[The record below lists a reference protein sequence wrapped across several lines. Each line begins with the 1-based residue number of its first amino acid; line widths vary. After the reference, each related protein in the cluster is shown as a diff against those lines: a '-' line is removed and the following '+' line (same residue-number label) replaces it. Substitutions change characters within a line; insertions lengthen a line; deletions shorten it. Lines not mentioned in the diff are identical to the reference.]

1 MKRSIWIS
9 TIVAVGALGLS
20 ATAPASGGGGSNDVR
35 RAGECTGASTSKIK
49 VKPDDGALEV
59 EFEVDQNRN
68 DVSWRVRI
76 KDNAKLVF
84 RGTRRTKGPSGSFT
98 VRKRIPN
105 LAGTDQVKGLARNP
119 QSGERCA
126 AKVSI

>member
-9 TIVAVGALGLS
+9 TIVAVVALGLS
-20 ATAPASGGGGSNDVR
+20 ATAPASGGGGNDVR

-49 VKPDDGALEV
+49 VKPDNGALEV

-68 DVSWRVRI
+68 DAKWRVRI
-76 KDNAKLVF
+76 KDNANLVF

-98 VRKRIPN
+98 VHKRIPN
-105 LAGTDQVKGLARNP
+105 LAGTDHVKGMARNL